1 MSRSNLKS
9 ARAAMNLAAMLEYRT
24 FKEEQAMANRKTAK
38 KKRLKEQK
46 KQEQALQ
53 YVQTKLGGKK

>member
-1 MSRSNLKS
+1 
-9 ARAAMNLAAMLEYRT
+9 
-24 FKEEQAMANRKTAK
+24 MANRKTAK

-53 YVQTKLGGKK
+53 SVQNNLGGNKEWKH